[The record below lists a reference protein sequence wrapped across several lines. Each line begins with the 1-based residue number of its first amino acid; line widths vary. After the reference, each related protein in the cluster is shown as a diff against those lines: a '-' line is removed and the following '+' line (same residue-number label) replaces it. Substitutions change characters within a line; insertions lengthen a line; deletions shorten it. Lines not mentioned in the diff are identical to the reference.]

1 MGYPLILEA
10 QKGEFG
16 SQEPGVR
23 IQEPEL
29 RGQESDRKGG
39 LDAGID
45 GLIVAFAVHLSF
57 KSYPPLPGEA
67 SFRGRGG
74 LVGS

>member
-1 MGYPLILEA
+1 MGYPFILEA

-45 GLIVAFAVHLSF
+45 GLIN
-57 KSYPPLPGEA
+57 
-67 SFRGRGG
+67 
-74 LVGS
+74 LV